1 MGISFICGF
10 TALAY
15 EVLWTRLLV
24 FSIASTV
31 YSFSMMLTV
40 FLFGIFLGSLLLIP
54 LLSKI
59 KNLRTILIVLQG
71 GVGIYI
77 ICSIYG
83 LESILSPPWNAYN
96 LGNPVAAF
104 WNYFRDSAALMLI
117 PTLLLGMCFPLL
129 IQLISGKHENI
140 GFNFL
145 KKYFKPEVV
154 EPIKL
159 HVQAKRYLCREKSY
173 WNTLSE
179 ASKVSLKLQGG
190 IMDEEEA
197 QKFTSLKFHYDA
209 ILLRKYDDEG
219 KIPNAKMKKIEEYRN
234 LINSQLI

>member
-1 MGISFICGF
+1 MHIVDEIINKYQNNNSLYIGEKVTMTEHMIQTAMLAEENQSQESLIC
-10 TALAY
+10 AC
-15 EVLWTRLLV
+15 LLHD
-24 FSIASTV
+24 
-31 YSFSMMLTV
+31 Y
-40 FLFGIFLGSLLLIP
+40 GHLIIENP
-54 LLSKI
+54 DQLVSK
-59 KNLRTILIVLQG
+59 LV
-71 GVGIYI
+71 
-77 ICSIYG
+77 
-83 LESILSPPWNAYN
+83 
-96 LGNPVAAF
+96 
-104 WNYFRDSAALMLI
+104 D
-117 PTLLLGMCFPLL
+117 
-129 IQLISGKHENI
+129 GKHEDI

-145 KKYFKPEVV
+145 KNYFKPEVV

-190 IMDEEEA
+190 IMNDSEA
-197 QKFTSLKFHYDA
+197 KKFTSFKFYDNA